1 MLKFRK
7 KNVVSVIQFTGI
19 IAPNMGRRKGL
30 NIQDFDKTI
39 DQAFQNKNIKAVA
52 LQINSPGGSPVQS
65 DFLAKRIIKLSRE
78 KNIPVISFV
87 EDVAASGG
95 YWLACAGDEIFASR
109 ASIVG
114 SIGVISSGFGF
125 DKAMLKIG
133 IDRRIYTAGENKSI
147 LDPFSPE
154 KKEDI
159 KKLKSVQKELHDYF
173 IEYIKSRRGRKLSD
187 QSEKVFSGSFWSG
200 ETALNLGLIDGIGEI
215 KEILKSRFG
224 EKVKIKEYVPK
235 RKFFDFG
242 NLISIAFE
250 NIVDKVEEKV
260 KLQKFG
266 L

>member
-30 NIQDFDKTI
+30 NIQDFDKI
-39 DQAFQNKNIKAVA
+39 IEQAFQNKNIKAVA

-78 KNIPVISFV
+78 KNIPVISFI

-114 SIGVISSGFGF
+114 SIGVISAGFGF
-125 DKAMLKIG
+125 DKAMLKLG

>member
-30 NIQDFDKTI
+30 NIQDFDKSI
-39 DQAFQNKNIKAVA
+39 DQAFQNKNVKAVA

-78 KNIPVISFV
+78 KNVPVISFI

-125 DKAMLKIG
+125 DKAMLKLG

-173 IEYIKSRRGRKLSD
+173 IEYIKSRRGGKLSD

-250 NIVDKVEEKV
+250 NIVDKVEEKI

>member
-125 DKAMLKIG
+125 DKAMLKLG

>member
-1 MLKFRK
+1 MFKFRK

-19 IAPNMGRRKGL
+19 IAPNMGRKKGL
-30 NIQDFDKTI
+30 NIQDFDKSI
-39 DQAFQNKNIKAVA
+39 DQAFQNKNVKAVA

-95 YWLACAGDEIFASR
+95 YWLACAADEIFASR

-114 SIGVISSGFGF
+114 SIGVISAGFGF
-125 DKAMLKIG
+125 DKAMIKLG
-133 IDRRIYTAGENKSI
+133 IDRRIYTAGESKSI

-154 KKEDI
+154 KKEDV
-159 KKLKSVQKELHDYF
+159 KKLKSVQKELHEYF
-173 IEYIKSRRGRKLSD
+173 IEYIKTRRGGKLKED
-187 QSEKVFSGSFWSG
+187 NQKIFSGLFWSG
-200 ETALNLGLIDGIGEI
+200 ETAMDLGLIDGIGEI
-215 KEILKSRFG
+215 KEILKNRFG
-224 EKVKIKEYVPK
+224 DKVKIKEYAPK

-242 NLISIAFE
+242 NFISIAFD
-250 NIVDKVEEKV
+250 NIIDKVEEKV
-260 KLQKFG
+260 KMQKFG